1 MAKKGFSSLLIK
13 LIFCFIVINL
23 FLNSNAFSS
32 SLDSRIKNSLDVLK
46 ELRYVSD
53 AGIPDDLLARCH
65 AIAIFPSVY
74 KAGFIIGGSYGKGL
88 VMVKSD
94 KKVGWNGPVF
104 FTIGSGSLGWQIGV
118 EATDLI
124 LVIMNKRG
132 IDSLTK
138 ENFVLG
144 GDMSVAAGP
153 IGRKLRAGTDITIS
167 AEIYSYSRTKGLF
180 AGISLDGSYI
190 HHDIDA
196 DELFYGKPYTIYEI
210 LYGNLPIQP
219 KAQELINYL
228 NSCCGIKYE
237 GNPHSSNDN
246 LRTN

>member
-1 MAKKGFSSLLIK
+1 MVKRTYSILSLRI
-13 LIFCFIVINL
+13 IFCFCMINL
-23 FLNSNAFSS
+23 FFNVNAYSS
-32 SLDSRIKNSLDVLK
+32 SLDVRIKNSLDVLR
-46 ELRYVSD
+46 ELRIVSD
-53 AGIPDDLLARCH
+53 AGIPDDLLTRCH

-94 KKVGWNGPVF
+94 KKGSWNGPVF
-104 FTIGSGSLGWQIGV
+104 LTIGSGSLGWQIGV

-144 GDMSVAAGP
+144 GDLSVAAGP
-153 IGRKLRAGTDITIS
+153 VGRKLRAGTDIAIK
-167 AEIYSYSRTKGLF
+167 AEIYSYSRSKGLF

-210 LYGNLPIQP
+210 LYGNIPTNP

-228 NSCCGIKYE
+228 NSCCGVRYE

-246 LRTN
+246 LRQN